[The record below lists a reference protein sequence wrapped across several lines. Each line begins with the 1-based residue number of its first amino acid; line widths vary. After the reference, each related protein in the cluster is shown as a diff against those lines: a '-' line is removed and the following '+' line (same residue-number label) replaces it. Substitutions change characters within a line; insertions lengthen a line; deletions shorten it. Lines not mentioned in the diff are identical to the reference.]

1 MLPTTSEMNLPDH
14 FVCVLFCLIF
24 IVIPKH
30 CGCADSFANEG
41 KLSLHSN
48 CVDIQLF
55 KGNTFST
62 LAGLAFE
69 WTIVKSSEMNE
80 FSDFHNALQ

>member
-1 MLPTTSEMNLPDH
+1 MG
-14 FVCVLFCLIF
+14 F
-24 IVIPKH
+24 
-30 CGCADSFANEG
+30 ADSLTNEG

-48 CVDIQLF
+48 CFDVPLF

-69 WTIVKSSEMNE
+69 WTIVKTSATNE